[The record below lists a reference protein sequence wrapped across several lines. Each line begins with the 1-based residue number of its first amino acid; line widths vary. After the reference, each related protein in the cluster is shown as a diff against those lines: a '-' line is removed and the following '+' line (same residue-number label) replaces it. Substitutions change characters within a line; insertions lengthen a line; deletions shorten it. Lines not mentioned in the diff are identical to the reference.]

1 MTTFGEHLR
10 HLREKKGWTLRE
22 LERRSGVSNP
32 YLAQIEKGDRHAS
45 AAVLQKLAQA
55 YNVPAKYF
63 MEQAGYLDDVGPA
76 SDEEERVQAAFDYV
90 MADPDYK
97 LGARIRGEGFDIE
110 AKKGIVIVYETLS
123 GKRLLTK

>member
-1 MTTFGEHLR
+1 MTTFGEHLKY
-10 HLREKKGWTLRE
+10 LREQKHWSLRE

-32 YLAQIEKGDRHAS
+32 YLAQIESGERHAS

-63 MEQAGYLDDVGPA
+63 MEQAGYLDDAVP
-76 SDEEERVQAAFDYV
+76 SSEEEERVQAAFDYV

-97 LGARIRGEGFDIE
+97 FGARIRCSSLNSE
-110 AKKGIVIVYETLS
+110 AKRGIVIVYETLT
-123 GKRLLTK
+123 GKKLLTK